1 MSISNFI
8 INDIS
13 IQPISQKIKT
23 LKKIFN
29 EMSCSHLPIER
40 NGIYIG
46 CVSEID
52 IRCFEGNKPLTEYEY
67 SLEAFFVRQHDN
79 WLDVLGQFARN
90 NANLLPVLEEGTPNY
105 LGYVELNDII
115 GVFNETPFLNE
126 DGGIVVIEK
135 GFNDYSFSEISQIV
149 ESNDGKVFGAF
160 ISKLENDVAQITLKI
175 GLSSINEVIQ
185 SFRRY
190 GYTIV
195 SSHQEDTFFQNL
207 KERSDYLT
215 KYLNI

>member
-1 MSISNFI
+1 M
-8 INDIS
+8 
-13 IQPISQKIKT
+13 
-23 LKKIFN
+23 
-29 EMSCSHLPIER
+29 
-40 NGIYIG
+40 
-46 CVSEID
+46 
-52 IRCFEGNKPLTEYEY
+52 
-67 SLEAFFVRQHDN
+67 
-79 WLDVLGQFARN
+79 
-90 NANLLPVLEEGTPNY
+90 
-105 LGYVELNDII
+105 GYVELNDII

-185 SFRRY
+185 AFRRY

-195 SSHQEDTFFQNL
+195 SNHQEDTFFQNL